1 MRLEK
6 INIIRFFLFTDGKST
21 IERSD
26 DIEINGIPTQTFIW
40 DIQRFLRMQAVGTI
54 KNDTDVI
61 ISDFGYDHLSC
72 SATLQEDDDMLA
84 VHSAQLK
91 LVLDIDGLMKKMEN

>member
-1 MRLEK
+1 MKVEE
-6 INIIRFFLFTDGKST
+6 INVIRFFLFTDGKST

-40 DIQRFLRMQAVGTI
+40 DIQRFLRMQSAGAI
-54 KNDTDVI
+54 KDDTDVL

-72 SATLQEDDDMLA
+72 SSTLQVDDDIETYLCI
-84 VHSAQLK
+84 VPGNFLGSF
-91 LVLDIDGLMKKMEN
+91 